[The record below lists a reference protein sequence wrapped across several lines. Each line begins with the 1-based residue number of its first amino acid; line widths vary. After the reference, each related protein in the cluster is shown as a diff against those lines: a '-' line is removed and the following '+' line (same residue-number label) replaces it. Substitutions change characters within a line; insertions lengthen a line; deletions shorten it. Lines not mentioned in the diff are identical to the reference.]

1 MRVIIKAEIITVG
14 TEILL
19 GDILNTNCRYLSR
32 ELAAMGIEMYY
43 QITVGDNEERL
54 LKTLEESL
62 NRSDIV
68 ICTGGL
74 GPTEDDITK
83 EVCAKYF
90 GYELELHKPSLDAM
104 IERFK
109 HMNRVPTKNNEK
121 QAYFPKEA
129 YILKNDNGTAPGC
142 IMEKEGKMIVVLPGP
157 PREMESMFE
166 NYVKPY
172 LSKLTDDVIES
183 EVLRIIG
190 VGESKVENDILD
202 IIDSQTNPTIATY
215 AKGYECTLRITAKAK
230 SVEEAKELIK
240 PMSDEMKRR
249 FGQSLYATGETSI
262 EEVVSK
268 MLVENN
274 LKIAVAESCTGGM
287 VSASLINY
295 PGISSVF
302 MEGCVTYSNEAKM
315 KSLGVKKE
323 TLDVYGAVSD
333 KCAKEMASGVA
344 ARYNTNI
351 GIATTGIAGPDGGT
365 DEKPVGLVYFGIYI
379 NGKVISKKYVF
390 NGDRQGVRERAT
402 RTILNDLRLELLNM
416 EK

>member
-1 MRVIIKAEIITVG
+1 MKAEIITVG

-90 GYELELHKPSLDAM
+90 GYKLELHKPSLDAM

-157 PREMESMFE
+157 LKEMESMFE

-262 EEVVSK
+262 EEVVAK

-323 TLDVYGAVSD
+323 TLDVYGAVSPE
-333 KCAKEMASGVA
+333 CAKEMASGVA
-344 ARYNTNI
+344 ARYNTNV
-351 GIATTGIAGPDGGT
+351 GIATTGIAGPGGGT

-379 NGKVISKKYVF
+379 NGKVITKKYVF
-390 NGDRQGVRERAT
+390 NGDRQGIRERAT

>member
-1 MRVIIKAEIITVG
+1 MKAEIITVG

-157 PREMESMFE
+157 PKEMESMFE

-262 EEVVSK
+262 EEVVAK

-344 ARYNTNI
+344 ARYNTNV

-390 NGDRQGVRERAT
+390 NGDRQGIRERAT

>member
-1 MRVIIKAEIITVG
+1 MKAEIITVG

-54 LKTLEESL
+54 LKTLKESL

-190 VGESKVENDILD
+190 VGESKVENDIID

-333 KCAKEMASGVA
+333 NCAKEMASGVA
-344 ARYNTNI
+344 ARYNTNV
-351 GIATTGIAGPDGGT
+351 GIATTGIAGPGGGT

-379 NGKVISKKYVF
+379 NGKVITKKYVF

>member
-1 MRVIIKAEIITVG
+1 MKAEIITVG

-54 LKTLEESL
+54 LKTLKESL

-90 GYELELHKPSLDAM
+90 GYKLELHKPSLDAM

-262 EEVVSK
+262 EEVVAK

-333 KCAKEMASGVA
+333 NCAKEMASGVA
-344 ARYNTNI
+344 ARYNTNV
-351 GIATTGIAGPDGGT
+351 GIATTGIAGPGGGT

-379 NGKVISKKYVF
+379 NGKVITKKYVF

>member
-1 MRVIIKAEIITVG
+1 MKVEIITVG

-109 HMNRVPTKNNEK
+109 YMNRVPTKNNEK

-157 PREMESMFE
+157 PKEMESMFE

-262 EEVVSK
+262 EEVVAK

-323 TLDVYGAVSD
+323 TLDVYGAVSPE
-333 KCAKEMASGVA
+333 CAKEMASGVA
-344 ARYNTNI
+344 ARYNTNV
-351 GIATTGIAGPDGGT
+351 GIATTGIAGPGGGT

-379 NGKVISKKYVF
+379 NGKVITKKYVF
-390 NGDRQGVRERAT
+390 NGDRQGIRERAT

>member
-1 MRVIIKAEIITVG
+1 MKAEIITVG

-32 ELAAMGIEMYY
+32 ELATMGIEMYY

-90 GYELELHKPSLDAM
+90 GYELELNKPSLDAM
-104 IERFK
+104 LERFK
-109 HMNRVPTKNNEK
+109 HMNKVPTKNNEK

-142 IMEKEGKMIVVLPGP
+142 IMEKEGKMIIILPGP
-157 PREMESMFE
+157 PKEMEPMFE

-262 EEVVSK
+262 EEVVAK

-333 KCAKEMASGVA
+333 KCAKEMAVGVA
-344 ARYNTNI
+344 ARYNTNV
-351 GIATTGIAGPDGGT
+351 GIATTGIAGPAGGT

-379 NGKVISKKYVF
+379 NGKVITKKYVF

>member
-1 MRVIIKAEIITVG
+1 MKAEIITVG

-43 QITVGDNEERL
+43 QITVGANEERL

-74 GPTEDDITK
+74 GPTEDDMTK

-104 IERFK
+104 LERFK
-109 HMNRVPTKNNEK
+109 HMNRIPTKNNEK

-157 PREMESMFE
+157 PKEMEPMFE

-249 FGQSLYATGETSI
+249 FGQSLYAVGETSI
-262 EEVVSK
+262 EEVVAK

-287 VSASLINY
+287 VSASLISY

-323 TLDVYGAVSD
+323 TLDIYGAVSPE
-333 KCAKEMASGVA
+333 CAKEMASGVA
-344 ARYNTNI
+344 ARYNTNV
-351 GIATTGIAGPDGGT
+351 GIATTGIAGPGGGT

-379 NGKVISKKYVF
+379 NGKVITKKYVF

>member
-1 MRVIIKAEIITVG
+1 MKVEIITVG

-109 HMNRVPTKNNEK
+109 YMNRVPTKNNEK

-157 PREMESMFE
+157 PKEMESMFE

-262 EEVVSK
+262 EEVVAK

-333 KCAKEMASGVA
+333 NCAKEMASGVA
-344 ARYNTNI
+344 ARYNTNV
-351 GIATTGIAGPDGGT
+351 GIATTGIAGPGGGT

>member
-1 MRVIIKAEIITVG
+1 MKAEIITVG

-54 LKTLEESL
+54 LKTLDESL

-90 GYELELHKPSLDAM
+90 GYKLELHKPSLDAM

-157 PREMESMFE
+157 PKEMESMFE

>member
-1 MRVIIKAEIITVG
+1 MKAEIITVG

-379 NGKVISKKYVF
+379 NGKVITKKYVF

>member
-1 MRVIIKAEIITVG
+1 MKAEIITVG

-54 LKTLEESL
+54 LKTLDESL

-262 EEVVSK
+262 EEVVAK

-344 ARYNTNI
+344 ARYNTNV
-351 GIATTGIAGPDGGT
+351 GIATTGIAGPGGGT

-402 RTILNDLRLELLNM
+402 RTILNDFRLELLNM

>member
-1 MRVIIKAEIITVG
+1 MKAEIITVG

-90 GYELELHKPSLDAM
+90 GYKLGLHKPSLDAM

-157 PREMESMFE
+157 PKEMESMFE

-262 EEVVSK
+262 EEVVAK

-351 GIATTGIAGPDGGT
+351 GIATTGIAGPGGGT

>member
-1 MRVIIKAEIITVG
+1 MKAEIITVG

-157 PREMESMFE
+157 PKEMESMFE

-190 VGESKVENDILD
+190 IID

-262 EEVVSK
+262 EEVVAK

-344 ARYNTNI
+344 ARYNTNV
-351 GIATTGIAGPDGGT
+351 GIATTGIAGPGGGT

-390 NGDRQGVRERAT
+390 NGDRQGIRERAT

>member
-1 MRVIIKAEIITVG
+1 MKAEIITVG

-121 QAYFPKEA
+121 QAYFQKEA

-157 PREMESMFE
+157 PKEMESMFE

-262 EEVVSK
+262 EEVVAK

-333 KCAKEMASGVA
+333 NCAKEMASGVA
-344 ARYNTNI
+344 ARYNTNV
-351 GIATTGIAGPDGGT
+351 GIATTGIAGPGGGT

-379 NGKVISKKYVF
+379 NGKVITKKYVF
-390 NGDRQGVRERAT
+390 NGDRQGIRERAT

>member
-1 MRVIIKAEIITVG
+1 MKAEIITVG

-54 LKTLEESL
+54 LKTLDESL

-109 HMNRVPTKNNEK
+109 YMNRVPTKNNEK

-344 ARYNTNI
+344 ARYNTNV

>member
-1 MRVIIKAEIITVG
+1 MKAEIITVG

-90 GYELELHKPSLDAM
+90 GYKLELHKPSLDAM
-104 IERFK
+104 LERFK

-157 PREMESMFE
+157 PKEMESMFE

-249 FGQSLYATGETSI
+249 FGQSLYAVGETSI
-262 EEVVSK
+262 EEVVAK

-344 ARYNTNI
+344 ARYNTNV
-351 GIATTGIAGPDGGT
+351 GIATTGIAGPGGGT

>member
-1 MRVIIKAEIITVG
+1 MKAEIITVG

-74 GPTEDDITK
+74 GPTEDDMTK

-104 IERFK
+104 LERFK
-109 HMNRVPTKNNEK
+109 HMNRIPTKNNEK

-157 PREMESMFE
+157 PKEMEPMFE

-249 FGQSLYATGETSI
+249 FGQSLYAVGETSI
-262 EEVVSK
+262 EEVVAK

-287 VSASLINY
+287 VSASLISY

-323 TLDVYGAVSD
+323 TLDIYGAVSPE
-333 KCAKEMASGVA
+333 CAKEMASGVA
-344 ARYNTNI
+344 ARYNTNV
-351 GIATTGIAGPDGGT
+351 GIATTGIAGPGGGT

-379 NGKVISKKYVF
+379 NGKVITKKYVF

>member
-1 MRVIIKAEIITVG
+1 MKAEIITVG

-74 GPTEDDITK
+74 GPTEDDMTK

-104 IERFK
+104 LERFK
-109 HMNRVPTKNNEK
+109 HMNRIPTKNNEK

-157 PREMESMFE
+157 PKEMEPMFE

-249 FGQSLYATGETSI
+249 FGQSLYAVGETSI
-262 EEVVSK
+262 EEVVAK

-323 TLDVYGAVSD
+323 TLDIYGAVSPE
-333 KCAKEMASGVA
+333 CAKEMASGVA
-344 ARYNTNI
+344 ARYNTNV
-351 GIATTGIAGPDGGT
+351 GIATTGIAGPGGGT

-379 NGKVISKKYVF
+379 NGKVITKKYVF

>member
-1 MRVIIKAEIITVG
+1 MKAEIITVG

-43 QITVGDNEERL
+43 QITVGDNEARL
-54 LKTLEESL
+54 LSTLEESL

-90 GYELELHKPSLDAM
+90 GYDLVLHKPSLDAM
-104 IERFK
+104 MERFK
-109 HMNRVPTKNNEK
+109 RMNRIPTKNNEK

-142 IMEKEGKMIVVLPGP
+142 IMEKNGKMIVVLPGP
-157 PREMESMFE
+157 PREMEPMFE

-172 LSKLTDDVIES
+172 LSKFTDEVIES

-202 IIDSQTNPTIATY
+202 IIDTQTNPTIATY

-230 SVEEAKELIK
+230 TVEEARALIK

-262 EEVVSK
+262 EEVVAK
-268 MLVENN
+268 YLVDND
-274 LKIAVAESCTGGM
+274 LKIAVAESCTGGL

-315 KSLGVKKE
+315 KSLGVKQE
-323 TLDVYGAVSD
+323 TLDVYGAVSSQ
-333 KCAKEMASGVA
+333 CAEEMAAGVA
-344 ARYNTNI
+344 KRYNTNI

-379 NGKVISKKYVF
+379 NGKVISKKYIF
-390 NGDRQGVRERAT
+390 NGNRQGIRVRAAN
-402 RTILNDLRLELLNM
+402 TILNDLRLELLNT

>member
-1 MRVIIKAEIITVG
+1 MKAEIITVG

-416 EK
+416 KK

>member
-1 MRVIIKAEIITVG
+1 MKAEIITVG

-90 GYELELHKPSLDAM
+90 GYKLELHKPSLDAV

-129 YILKNDNGTAPGC
+129 YILKNDNGTEPGC

-157 PREMESMFE
+157 PKEMESMFE

-262 EEVVSK
+262 EEVVAK

-333 KCAKEMASGVA
+333 NCAKEMASGVA
-344 ARYNTNI
+344 ARYNTNV
-351 GIATTGIAGPDGGT
+351 GIATTGIAGPGGGT

-379 NGKVISKKYVF
+379 NGKVITKKYVF

>member
-1 MRVIIKAEIITVG
+1 MKAEIITVG

-157 PREMESMFE
+157 PKEMESMFE

-262 EEVVSK
+262 EEVVAK

-323 TLDVYGAVSD
+323 TLDVYRAVSD
-333 KCAKEMASGVA
+333 NCAKEMASGVA
-344 ARYNTNI
+344 ARYNTNV
-351 GIATTGIAGPDGGT
+351 GIATTGIAGPGGGT

-379 NGKVISKKYVF
+379 NGKVITKKYVF

>member
-1 MRVIIKAEIITVG
+1 MKAEIITVG

-90 GYELELHKPSLDAM
+90 GYELGLHKPSLDAM

-157 PREMESMFE
+157 PKEMESMFE

-262 EEVVSK
+262 EEVVAK

-333 KCAKEMASGVA
+333 NCAKEMASGVA
-344 ARYNTNI
+344 ARYNTNV
-351 GIATTGIAGPDGGT
+351 GIATTGIAGPGGGT

-379 NGKVISKKYVF
+379 NGKVITKKYVF

>member
-1 MRVIIKAEIITVG
+1 MKAEIITVG

-249 FGQSLYATGETSI
+249 FGQSLYATGEASI

-274 LKIAVAESCTGGM
+274 LKIAVAESCTVGM
-287 VSASLINY
+287 VLASLINY

>member
-1 MRVIIKAEIITVG
+1 MKAEIITVG

-90 GYELELHKPSLDAM
+90 GYKLELHKPSLDAM

-157 PREMESMFE
+157 PKERESMFE

-262 EEVVSK
+262 EEVVAK

-344 ARYNTNI
+344 ARYNTNV
-351 GIATTGIAGPDGGT
+351 GIATTGIAGPGGGT

>member
-1 MRVIIKAEIITVG
+1 MKAEIITVG

-54 LKTLEESL
+54 LKTLKESL

-157 PREMESMFE
+157 PREMEPMFE

-262 EEVVSK
+262 EEVVAK

>member
-1 MRVIIKAEIITVG
+1 MKAEIITVG

-157 PREMESMFE
+157 PKEMEPMFE

-262 EEVVSK
+262 EEVVAK

-333 KCAKEMASGVA
+333 NCAKEMASGVA
-344 ARYNTNI
+344 ARYNTNV
-351 GIATTGIAGPDGGT
+351 GIATTGIAGPGGGT

-379 NGKVISKKYVF
+379 NGKVITKKYVF
-390 NGDRQGVRERAT
+390 NGDRQGIRERAT